1 MCSAELQN
9 GPGRIQCRSMKVG
22 AKVVCVDDV
31 FPGAIKEFYL
41 ALPVKGA
48 VYTVREVTLG
58 REKLAV
64 VKDGQI
70 VPNGASE
77 ESVTVRVLLHE
88 LVNPLDPF
96 NGLRS
101 ELGFNAERFR
111 EIEEEHAEESREAEA
126 ELAHAGPFDPTR
138 N

>member
-1 MCSAELQN
+1 MQ
-9 GPGRIQCRSMKVG
+9 VG

-31 FPGAIKEFYL
+31 FPSAIKEFYV

-48 VYTVREVTLG
+48 TYTVREVTLG
-58 REKLAV
+58 RQKLAII
-64 VKDGQI
+64 KDGQI

-77 ESVTVRVLLHE
+77 ESVTVRVLLKE

-96 NGLRS
+96 NGNKS

-111 EIEEEHAEESREAEA
+111 EIEEAREEEAQEA
-126 ELAHAGPFDPTR
+126 VTAIGGFAGL

>member
-1 MCSAELQN
+1 
-9 GPGRIQCRSMKVG
+9 MKVG

-31 FPGAIKEFYL
+31 FPGSIKKFYT
-41 ALPVKGA
+41 ALPVKGRT
-48 VYTVREVTLG
+48 YTVREVTLG

-64 VKDGQI
+64 VKDGQV

-77 ESVTVRVLLHE
+77 AGVTVRILLRE

-96 NGLRS
+96 HRGGA

-111 EIEEEHAEESREAEA
+111 EIEEEHAEEHREESIAVGAPAEREA
-126 ELAHAGPFDPTR
+126 
-138 N
+138 

>member
-1 MCSAELQN
+1 M
-9 GPGRIQCRSMKVG
+9 RIG

-31 FPGAIKEFYL
+31 FPAAIKEFYV

-48 VYTVREVTLG
+48 TYTVREVTLG
-58 REKLAV
+58 REKLAI

-77 ESVTVRVLLHE
+77 ESVTVRILLRE

-96 NGLRS
+96 NGNRS

-111 EIEEEHAEESREAEA
+111 EVEEAEAQETREA
-126 ELAHAGPFDPTR
+126 ELALSGTADPS
-138 N
+138 NN

>member
-1 MCSAELQN
+1 
-9 GPGRIQCRSMKVG
+9 MKVG

-31 FPGAIKEFYL
+31 FPAAIKEFYL

-48 VYTVREVTLG
+48 IYTVREVSLG
-58 REKLAV
+58 REKLAI
-64 VKDGQI
+64 VKDGKI

-77 ESVTVRVLLHE
+77 ESVTVRILLHE

-96 NGLRS
+96 NGNRA

-111 EIEEEHAEESREAEA
+111 EVEEEHAEEHREETIAIGAPAE
-126 ELAHAGPFDPTR
+126 PS
-138 N
+138 NV

>member
-1 MCSAELQN
+1 
-9 GPGRIQCRSMKVG
+9 MKVG

-31 FPGAIKEFYL
+31 FPGSIKEFYL

-48 VYTVREVTLG
+48 TYTVREVTLG

-77 ESVTVRVLLHE
+77 ESVTVRVLLNE
-88 LVNPLDPF
+88 LINPLDPF

-111 EIEEEHAEESREAEA
+111 EVEEEHAEESREAEA
-126 ELAHAGPFDPTR
+126 ELTHAGPFDPAR

>member
-1 MCSAELQN
+1 MPQAGAADAGLRF
-9 GPGRIQCRSMKVG
+9 GGGRIPWVVMKVG

-31 FPGAIKEFYL
+31 FPGAIREFYM
-41 ALPVKGA
+41 ALPVKGGI
-48 VYTVREVTLG
+48 YTVREVSLG

-64 VKDGQI
+64 VKDGKI

-77 ESVTVRVLLHE
+77 ESVTVRILLHE

-96 NGLRS
+96 NGNRA

-111 EIEEEHAEESREAEA
+111 EVEEAHAEEAREMTIAIGGE
-126 ELAHAGPFDPTR
+126 